1 MFILCLLHRTVKELS
16 DKMQGSEL
24 KELLTQ
30 MAMTNPHIPNLL
42 NIASRAGVK
51 TPLSPVSKMD
61 EGAFD
66 LDEGLDESKSEWDCL
81 PEQSEINFATA
92 TREVFASYF
101 VEHFANYENF
111 IIVPQQSYDQWLR
124 NREHFQNFDKTAFLS
139 DQTTSSRPFYSA
151 FLETS
156 MFSLFIDEKIVTFW
170 EPERAGQSLVV
181 FDSRVEGYRDK
192 SGLAKPPTMPGSR
205 SESERVRERDL
216 EKEREG
222 RERGRERG
230 REDGGRRGGE
240 GGREDEGRKG
250 RREGGK
256 EGEGEEGREGRERGT
271 KSRKGKDYS
280 LKGLPSQ
287 RTKVTSTRA

>member
-1 MFILCLLHRTVKELS
+1 MKELS

-51 TPLSPVSKMD
+51 TPLSPVSKVD

-66 LDEGLDESKSEWDCL
+66 FDEGLDESKSEWDCL
-81 PEQSEINFATA
+81 PDQSEINFATA

-170 EPERAGQSLVV
+170 EPERAGRSLLV
-181 FDSRVEGYRDK
+181 FDSRVESYRDK

-205 SESERVRERDL
+205 SESERVRERGRKRRRK
-216 EKEREG
+216 EGEGGRMEGGEGEREG
-222 RERGRERG
+222 GWGEERERG
-230 REDGGRRGGE
+230 RED
-240 GGREDEGRKG
+240 D
-250 RREGGK
+250 
-256 EGEGEEGREGRERGT
+256 GREGRRERGEEG
-271 KSRKGKDYS
+271 KEGGRKGQKA
-280 LKGLPSQ
+280 G
-287 RTKVTSTRA
+287 RGGIA

>member
-1 MFILCLLHRTVKELS
+1 MKELS

-24 KELLTQ
+24 KKLLTQ

-51 TPLSPVSKMD
+51 TPLSPVSKVA

-81 PEQSEINFATA
+81 PEQSEISFATA
-92 TREVFASYF
+92 VREVFASYF

-170 EPERAGQSLVV
+170 EPERAGRSLLV
-181 FDSRVEGYRDK
+181 FDSRVESYRDK

-205 SESERVRERDL
+205 SESER
-216 EKEREG
+216 
-222 RERGRERG
+222 
-230 REDGGRRGGE
+230 E
-240 GGREDEGRKG
+240 GGR
-250 RREGGK
+250 
-256 EGEGEEGREGRERGT
+256 GT
-271 KSRKGKDYS
+271 F
-280 LKGLPSQ
+280 
-287 RTKVTSTRA
+287 